1 MKKPKPFL
9 FLALLLTAFVSVS
22 QVDAQDFKRVA
33 DGVEYSD
40 FITQTEAGPIR
51 GNLLRLDPTKISL
64 KVVHAM
70 DAAIGV
76 ERTSSIASRH
86 GAIAGVNAGFFRLDT
101 SIWAGD
107 AAGIMKIDGRL
118 ISESYGGRVAL
129 GLYHKDGKMHAVID
143 RANTELK
150 LVGSKDRALNVDGI
164 NRERKDGEIIIFTKE
179 FGNSTL
185 TSQNGIE
192 IIVDEQ
198 SGRVLQTRRGG
209 SSQINDRTFVISFTT
224 DKSETVSSFLK
235 SQNNI
240 VRVVSAIKPVNE
252 EKFFE
257 FKNAVDI
264 VGGVGYI
271 LQKGNTVID
280 WTSEKTSKGFYE
292 SRHPRTAFAV
302 LNDGKF
308 LLVTIDGRQPE
319 HSVGVGL
326 EELAAILRNL
336 GAVEV
341 INLDGGGSTAM
352 VLEGKI
358 VNKPSDKEGERRVS
372 DALLVFPKK

>member
-1 MKKPKPFL
+1 ML
-9 FLALLLTAFVSVS
+9 FLLRIALRRRVL
-22 QVDAQDFKRVA
+22 AQGR
-33 DGVEYSD
+33 
-40 FITQTEAGPIR
+40 T
-51 GNLLRLDPTKISL
+51 RLDEVESKAL
-64 KVVHAM
+64 V
-70 DAAIGV
+70 AAFG
-76 ERTSSIASRH
+76 IA
-86 GAIAGVNAGFFRLDT
+86 VLT
-101 SIWAGD
+101 
-107 AAGIMKIDGRL
+107 
-118 ISESYGGRVAL
+118 E
-129 GLYHKDGKMHAVID
+129 DGKMHAVID